1 MQLRK
6 EIKRGDFM
14 SDITAV
20 IDTLSDVADVLPTSG
35 ETRSRMDLKKYVVM
49 FVVVALLYPI
59 IGLVEYYIKVED
71 YHSLSRSNVVNEKLF
86 NGTMDE
92 LYGPIASHDNG
103 QMLYLVPVDNDKFIP
118 FTSDKEEFKSYNE
131 AGKKIKFIGQIRA
144 MSYQE
149 KSLSKKFLESQ
160 GFTRKQIEE
169 ILIPYTLSGI
179 ELDDITQIKFC
190 HNLALLGALVG
201 SLFFLPEYRDFL
213 DRTNKN
219 KNSNQTDNFRPSNYY
234 PYNNRPTSPNERYS
248 TYSDNRY
255 TPQYTAQGQNREN
268 K

>member
-1 MQLRK
+1 
-6 EIKRGDFM
+6 M
-14 SDITAV
+14 SDVTAV
-20 IDTLSDVADVLPTSG
+20 IDTLSDVADVFDTSG
-35 ETRSRMDLKKYVVM
+35 ETSSRMDLKKYVVM
-49 FVVVALLYPI
+49 FVVIALLYPI
-59 IGLVEYYIKVED
+59 IGLVEYYTEVED
-71 YHSLSRSNVVNEKLF
+71 YHSLSRSNVVSEKIV

-92 LYGPIASHDNG
+92 LYGPIASQDNG
-103 QMLYLVPVDNDKFIP
+103 QMLYVLPVDNDKFIP
-118 FTSDKEEFKSYNE
+118 FVSDKDEFKDYNE
-131 AGKKIKFIGQIRA
+131 TGEKIKFIGQIRG

-169 ILIPYTLSGI
+169 MFIPYTLLEI
-179 ELDDITQIKFC
+179 ELNDITQIGFC
-190 HNLALLGALVG
+190 HKLALFVALVG
-201 SLFFLPEYRDFL
+201 SLVFLPEYCNFL
-213 DRTNKN
+213 DRIGKGKN
-219 KNSNQTDNFRPSNYY
+219 RGGSDNDRPSNYY